1 MIPLLHDSE
10 NINNT
15 YGRGKLSGVISC
27 KIHDVL
33 NGEYELELRYPVT
46 GPMYGELLKGGTVQC
61 MGATVGDLFD
71 KRPEWFDIY
80 KHSLPID
87 GVVTFYASHISRRLN
102 RRVVTGPLYSRH
114 AGYVVSQSYPSGDL
128 GTVRIEFR
136 NYESQSLPDQSVPI
150 SPKSSLAALIGEED
164 SIISLFGGDM
174 TFYCGFAWNGTS
186 FIEFLDVEWNVAGR
200 GSDKGAQVRYGYNM
214 TNIDHT
220 KDDSETFNAVVPYWD
235 DGNGTRTYVSGY
247 VVQPTTPI
255 TPVKA
260 VPMDCTD
267 AFDTQPTGAQ
277 IAEYAQNWLDA
288 NMPWLGTET
297 LTVDFVNGI
306 EFDPHSPQF
315 DLGDTVHVYW
325 GDAQVAAE
333 LRIVEYEFD
342 VLSESFTKLKLGKQ
356 QENFVSVTGI
366 DGGSGGSSGGGAIG
380 GTTLLWTN
388 PSPTATF
395 AAQSISIDMSSY
407 KAAIIEFNYTD
418 TSYGYSVI
426 AVKDGLPMQANCITN
441 ITSASMGNIVYRTAQ
456 MTSSAIVIS
465 DCYRKAFNATTVG
478 TVDNTRMIPQRV
490 YGIM

>member
-27 KIHDVL
+27 KIHEVL

-61 MGATVGDLFD
+61 IGASVGDLFD
-71 KRPEWFDIY
+71 KRAEWFDIY

-114 AGYVVSQSYPSGDL
+114 ANYVVSQSYPSGDL

-136 NYESQSLPDQSVPI
+136 DYESQSLPDQSVPI

-174 TFYCGFAWNGTS
+174 TFYCGFAWNGFS
-186 FIEFLDVEWNVAGR
+186 IIEFLDVEWNAAGR

-235 DGNGTRTYVSGY
+235 DGNGTKTYVSGY

-277 IAEYAQNWLDA
+277 LAEYAQNWLDA

-297 LTVDFVNGI
+297 LTVDFANGI

-356 QENFVSVTGI
+356 QKNFVSVTGI
-366 DGGSGGSSGGGAIG
+366 DGGSGGSSGGGGVVPSACEIG
-380 GTTLLWTN
+380 AKTGVTFPFTTTTSGFFVVRLRASSTGRFYAN
-388 PSPTATF
+388 FPSIGYIVDGYQTSQGYTMNTIPLGKNVTINAPET
-395 AAQSISIDMSSY
+395 SNVSNYYYWWIP
-407 KAAIIEFNYTD
+407 IE
-418 TSYGYSVI
+418 
-426 AVKDGLPMQANCITN
+426 
-441 ITSASMGNIVYRTAQ
+441 
-456 MTSSAIVIS
+456 
-465 DCYRKAFNATTVG
+465 
-478 TVDNTRMIPQRV
+478 
-490 YGIM
+490 